1 MKNVITI
8 LALILVVVGALNWF
22 MIGFFSFN
30 LVEYLFGASTM
41 VTKIVYGAV
50 GIAGIWL
57 ILAAIFMGLKGKDG
71 KVQTK
76 KA

>member
-50 GIAGIWL
+50 
-57 ILAAIFMGLKGKDG
+57 
-71 KVQTK
+71 
-76 KA
+76 